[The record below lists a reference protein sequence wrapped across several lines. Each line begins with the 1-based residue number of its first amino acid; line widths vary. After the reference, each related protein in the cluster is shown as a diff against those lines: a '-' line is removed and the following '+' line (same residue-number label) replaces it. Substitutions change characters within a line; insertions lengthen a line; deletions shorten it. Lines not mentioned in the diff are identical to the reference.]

1 MEFQH
6 SRQKNAQLSRFHV
19 TICLMSQCL
28 SKSSNPSLLVISC
41 PFFSLFHFFT
51 LCRKVERLSSSN
63 SCTCL
68 SSYEVH
74 SLCRGQR
81 VAQIVRNVLDTDVA
95 MLCQPASKQHFS
107 QLFTS
112 LQSSHLWS
120 LLRIRSSTKRGV
132 RNKRNNSVSSASV
145 FSIKSRISSLDEHAC
160 LSCLSC
166 QFKCHFWGIS
176 KIYGSK
182 TSHIF
187 WRTSLQTLKS

>member
-28 SKSSNPSLLVISC
+28 SKLSNPSLLVISC

-51 LCRKVERLSSSN
+51 LCRKVKRLSSSN

-95 MLCQPASKQHFS
+95 MLCQPASKQHYTDF
-107 QLFTS
+107 
-112 LQSSHLWS
+112 SHLYS
-120 LLRIRSSTKRGV
+120 PLISDLFSEFDRAQSVESETKETTASQVPPYFLSSPEYRP
-132 RNKRNNSVSSASV
+132 
-145 FSIKSRISSLDEHAC
+145 
-160 LSCLSC
+160 
-166 QFKCHFWGIS
+166 
-176 KIYGSK
+176 
-182 TSHIF
+182 
-187 WRTSLQTLKS
+187 